1 MGLIARSWLAC
12 LVMVSIC
19 GSPAMANV
27 RRALGVVVQTDRG
40 RIDSTNAVTGA
51 DIYSCD
57 SLDTDDGGAL
67 RVQVGSSQIYLSA
80 LTTAALEDEGHA
92 IQALATTGTV
102 GFSFS
107 AAADLSVRTPAG
119 LIRGAGSQAV
129 SGQVAFTGPKELII
143 SASHGDL
150 VLDNGGALRTIPE
163 GKSADVTFDDN
174 LDNSCHDGAAA
185 DDEVQR
191 ALVQRKIGFYL
202 IVGAAAAIPSYFL
215 WRVAT
220 ESASAPAK

>member
-1 MGLIARSWLAC
+1 
-12 LVMVSIC
+12 
-19 GSPAMANV
+19 MADH
-27 RRALGVVVQTDRG
+27 RRALGVVVQADRG
-40 RIDSTNAVTGA
+40 RIDSINAVTGA

-80 LTTAALEDEGHA
+80 LSTAALEDEGHA

-102 GFSFS
+102 GFSIS
-107 AAADLSVRTPAG
+107 TATDLSVRTPAG

-150 VLDNGGALRTIPE
+150 VFDNGGDLRTIPE

-174 LDNSCHDGAAA
+174 LDNSCHNGSAA
-185 DDEVQR
+185 DHMDQR
-191 ALVQRKIGFYL
+191 ALAQRKIGFYL

-215 WRVAT
+215 WRVAN
-220 ESASAPAK
+220 ESASTSAK